1 MDALRRRMRA
11 VKRRTVRVVARPR
24 RGIHQVAI
32 ALTFDDGPTA
42 ATPAVLEVLAE
53 YQVPATF
60 FMVGRNAERS
70 PDLVRRIASEGHS
83 IGSHSLTHPDPYT
96 SSPRAIF
103 RDWRDGHRAVENAA
117 ARRVFL
123 FRPPYGRLPLV
134 GAVAARSLKAQTW
147 LWTCGGNDWQPQ
159 ADVADVF
166 AMIQPAKPGDVVL
179 LHDGAEPRELLPDSQ
194 DRSAMV
200 SALRHFLEQAEA
212 RGQRIVRLDD
222 DLLAPSVG

>member
-1 MDALRRRMRA
+1 MDALRRRIRT

-53 YQVPATF
+53 HQVQATF
-60 FMVGRNAERS
+60 FIVGRNAERS
-70 PDLVRRIASEGHS
+70 PGLVSRIVSEGHS
-83 IGSHSLTHPDPYT
+83 IGSHSLAHLDPYT

-117 ARRVFL
+117 SRRVVL
-123 FRPPYGRLPLV
+123 FRPPYGRLPIV
-134 GAVAARSLKAQTW
+134 GAVAARSLRAQTW
-147 LWTCGGNDWQPQ
+147 LWTCGGNDWQSQ

-166 AMIQPAKPGDVVL
+166 AMIEPAEPGDVVL
-179 LHDGAEPRELLPDSQ
+179 LHDGVEPRELRPDSQ

-200 SALRHFLEQAEA
+200 GALRCFLVRAIA
-212 RGQRIVRLDD
+212 RGQRFVRLEDD
-222 DLLAPSVG
+222 FVAPSGG